1 LLRGRRSGGRGL
13 AVVLDDGG
21 RGDDG
26 RGRGGRHEIA
36 AAAGRLPPLVVPERR
51 VRAEHHCPVALAE
64 TPVRVVG
71 GEYAAERVPE
81 LGVEYRVDDRVERR
95 VGVAEPR
102 EHLERGFGY
111 ARLAERRDDVDAEER
126 HPAQQE
132 RAHDH
137 AHRDGCLVVAH
148 VVRRRVVVH
157 GRERGRRRRGRPG
170 GRGRRRGQRPR
181 HRPDALHVFLRV
193 PVQPAVDADHHHARY
208 IEADARRYDGVLGRQ
223 VQRAPHVLGIARVE
237 HHRLWRSVD
246 AQYADGHH
254 GHERGQRPD
263 ASDAEQRVPPV
274 QVRRVPI
281 TRQNQHQYVSH

>member
-1 LLRGRRSGGRGL
+1 M
-13 AVVLDDGG
+13 LDNGG

-36 AAAGRLPPLVVPERR
+36 AAAAGRLPPLVVPERR
-51 VRAEHHCPVALAE
+51 VRTEHHCPVTLTEA
-64 TPVRVVG
+64 PVRVVG
-71 GEYAAERVPE
+71 GEYSAERVPE

-137 AHRDGCLVVAH
+137 AHRDGRLVVAH

-157 GRERGRRRRGRPG
+157 GRQRGG
-170 GRGRRRGQRPR
+170 
-181 HRPDALHVFLRV
+181 
-193 PVQPAVDADHHHARY
+193 
-208 IEADARRYDGVLGRQ
+208 
-223 VQRAPHVLGIARVE
+223 
-237 HHRLWRSVD
+237 
-246 AQYADGHH
+246 
-254 GHERGQRPD
+254 
-263 ASDAEQRVPPV
+263 
-274 QVRRVPI
+274 
-281 TRQNQHQYVSH
+281 